1 MFLYTDWQY
10 ILSVKV
16 ALLLKIEY
24 TIFLYALQ
32 VIVSSSLT
40 IGSSDLIIFDWILS
54 LI

>member
-24 TIFLYALQ
+24 TIYYVFPLRFSIYS
-32 VIVSSSLT
+32 I
-40 IGSSDLIIFDWILS
+40 IIFDYRF
-54 LI
+54 